1 LSKKEKINMNINC
14 ENCGHEI
21 DLNESL
27 RKSIVDAEM
36 KKKSIDLEQQ
46 MQSKFDEKEKDL
58 QERMDLLIEDK
69 NKIKAAEIQ
78 AKKEAMSLQDKLAEA
93 SLDAETKV
101 REEFLEKERNLK
113 ESNNKI
119 LEAERKK
126 LLSDF
131 DERQKI
137 ANETKDME
145 LATMTLKIERM
156 KKEAEE
162 ARKTLDHASTSQELV
177 GEAAELH
184 LLDRLKQSFPTHEF
198 NEIKKGAK
206 GADILQ
212 TVISKAGSKVGQIYY
227 ESKRTKSWQHG
238 WIAKFKDDLREK
250 NIDIGIL
257 VTSTFPKD
265 FSGDFAYIEGVWVC
279 SSRFASQLALVISH
293 QLLEV
298 AKVKA
303 ASDGKASLQGHV
315 YDYITGTE
323 FISKVR
329 VIAESHQNLIL
340 NLDKEK
346 IAMEKIWSS
355 RRKEIERS
363 FTNVAQIFGDLEGV
377 TEGAMHTIEELELI
391 GND

>member
-1 LSKKEKINMNINC
+1 MNINC
-14 ENCGHEI
+14 ENCYHEI

-46 MQSKFDEKEKDL
+46 MQKVNLMKKKKISRKEWIHWLKIRIKLRLQKFRL
-58 QERMDLLIEDK
+58 
-69 NKIKAAEIQ
+69 
-78 AKKEAMSLQDKLAEA
+78 KKEAMSLQDKLAEA

-101 REEFLEKERNLK
+101 RKEFLEKERNLK

-156 KKEAEE
+156 KKEADE
-162 ARKTLDHASTSQELV
+162 ARKTLDHASASQELV

-265 FSGDFAYIEGVWVC
+265 FSGDFAYIEGIWVC

-298 AKVKA
+298 AKVKS
-303 ASDGKASLQGHV
+303 ASDGKASLQAHV
-315 YDYITGTE
+315 YNYITGTE
-323 FISKVR
+323 FVSKVR
-329 VIAESHQNLIL
+329 VIAESHQKLIL

-363 FTNVAQIFGDLEGV
+363 FTNVAQIFGDLEGGLRV
-377 TEGAMHTIEELELI
+377 LCIQLRSL
-391 GND
+391 N